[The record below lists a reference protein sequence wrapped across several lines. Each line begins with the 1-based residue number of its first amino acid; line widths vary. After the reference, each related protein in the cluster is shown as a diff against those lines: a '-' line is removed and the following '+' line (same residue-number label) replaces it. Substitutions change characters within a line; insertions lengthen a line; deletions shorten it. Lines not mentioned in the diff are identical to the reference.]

1 MTTPNQNTYYGQN
14 QQFPQ
19 NIYPP
24 QYVPQTLPYNVD
36 YVLQENARL
45 KIEVQQLQAKIY
57 QLEAQLGMFNP
68 VVINQP
74 VQTVPIVVNPPLFSP
89 MGNNYC
95 TICGV
100 TAFGTCAGRPYGRQC
115 GMYYC
120 RNHMN
125 SRWHNGNE
133 YFLCGGCYDHHRY
146 HRHEADCIVQ

>member
-19 NIYPP
+19 S
-24 QYVPQTLPYNVD
+24 VPYNVD

-57 QLEAQLGMFNP
+57 QLEAQLGMFNNP
-68 VVINQP
+68 VIINQP
-74 VQTVPIVVNPPLFSP
+74 MQTVPVIVNPVA
-89 MGNNYC
+89 NNYC

-125 SRWHNGNE
+125 SR
-133 YFLCGGCYDHHRY
+133 
-146 HRHEADCIVQ
+146 